1 MSAQASSAGGDF
13 IEVYPGALSAELC
26 ARAITQFE
34 QSGLA
39 TRGAMGSGVDIA
51 LKDSWDLCI
60 SNRPE
65 FAWLKLAIESAALT
79 ATLHYLRRYPYTL
92 LAPLAFKRQD
102 PATGALHA
110 ISAEDLRA
118 FSDAQL
124 IALLRRAFRPGTIN
138 LQRYLADQGGYPY
151 WHCEHYPKAGDAEPL
166 ARVLLYS
173 VYLND
178 AFEAGETE
186 FQHQGRLIRPQTGA
200 LLLAPAFFTHTHR
213 GNRPQGGDKYIATS
227 WILFQH
233 PEQLFAPPPPSG

>member
-1 MSAQASSAGGDF
+1 MSSKPESDPGDF
-13 IEVYPGALSAELC
+13 IEVYPAALTAELC
-26 ARAITQFE
+26 ARAIEQF
-34 QSGLA
+34 QVSGLA
-39 TRGAMGSGVDIA
+39 QRGAMGSGVDIA
-51 LKDSWDLCI
+51 LKDSWDICI
-60 SNRPE
+60 HQRPE
-65 FAWLKLAIESAALT
+65 FDWLRLAIEEAALLAT
-79 ATLHYLRRYPYTL
+79 ARYVRSYPYTL

-110 ISAEDLRA
+110 ISAEDLRGY
-118 FSDAQL
+118 SDPQM

-178 AFEAGETE
+178 TFTAGETE
-186 FQHQGRLIRPQTGA
+186 FLHQRRLIRPQTGA

-213 GNRPQGGDKYIATS
+213 GNRPIGGDKYIATS
-227 WILFQH
+227 WVLFQRAEH
-233 PEQLFAPPPPSG
+233 LFAPPSQ